1 MPFIIVLIPLIN
13 FCSTQPALPS
23 NHHPGEV
30 LVSFPQKQR
39 WWWKTWSEWDH
50 RNCSWLFCSKAVA
63 PALGLDKSCSFSA
76 AVSWRAWI
84 QSGWNSSVQPNSFVQ
99 KLENSRSRAEGP
111 PFQSQCA
118 SGSSEGWNSS
128 ARLLRGGSVFV
139 QCCSVYNTCETAL
152 GQCVPMGSYLDTTLR
167 DLWGSSWAK
176 SRENKACSGFM
187 P

>member
-13 FCSTQPALPS
+13 FCSTQLALPS

-50 RNCSWLFCSKAVA
+50 RSCSWIFCSKAVA

-118 SGSSEGWNSS
+118 SGSSEGLEQLSS
-128 ARLLRGGSVFV
+128 ASQGWKCLCAMLLCVLHLWDSTWSV
-139 QCCSVYNTCETAL
+139 CTN
-152 GQCVPMGSYLDTTLR
+152 GQLPGHDTEGLV
-167 DLWGSSWAK
+167 
-176 SRENKACSGFM
+176 REQLS
-187 P
+187 